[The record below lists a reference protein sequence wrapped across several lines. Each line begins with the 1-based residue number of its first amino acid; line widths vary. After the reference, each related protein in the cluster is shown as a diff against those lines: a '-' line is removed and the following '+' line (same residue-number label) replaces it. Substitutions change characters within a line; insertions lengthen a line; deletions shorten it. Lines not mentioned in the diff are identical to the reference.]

1 MKEVF
6 RQILDFGMADILNED
21 NQGKADDCC
30 VAAGDP
36 VSHVNKF
43 TGLIDVKGVLL
54 PDGLKQFVTC
64 GNSMSPKN
72 IDDGDNLIGRRFEM
86 GTDRINEGDFLILKV
101 DPEYYDGETPNYLHK
116 LRCAIMTVPKD
127 WSEQMII
134 DRMMEMD
141 SQPEIW
147 LRSYQKGLREKLEKA
162 RRHYKDTD
170 LILSCTFKNGKLCY
184 SFHDLRFVEYKVVS
198 QIKRDN
204 PEKIVNLL
212 KAA

>member
-1 MKEVF
+1 MNEVL

-21 NQGKADDCC
+21 NDGKADDCC

-36 VSHVNKF
+36 VSEVNDC
-43 TGLIDVKGVLL
+43 TGLIDINNNHFS
-54 PDGLKQFVTC
+54 DGLKQFVTC
-64 GNSMSPKN
+64 GNSMSPKD
-72 IDDGDNLIGRRFEM
+72 IDDGDNLLGRKFDM
-86 GTDRINEGDFLILKV
+86 GADRINEGDFLILKV
-101 DPEYYDGETPNYLHK
+101 DPNYYSGETPNYLHK

-134 DRMMEMD
+134 DKMKEMD

-147 LRSYQKGLREKLEKA
+147 LRSYQKGLRTKLDKA
-162 RRHYKDTD
+162 RRHYKNTD
-170 LILSCTFKNGKLCY
+170 LILSCTYKNGRLCY
-184 SFHDLRFVEYKVVS
+184 SFHDLRFVEYKVIA